1 MKARILCLSPLSHGS
16 FGADEGN
23 AVSLRRE
30 PIVSL
35 PGAPLVPVVSG
46 NAIRG
51 KLRRLLARELFTA
64 ANLGPA
70 DAERWDDLYAAIANG
85 GTLRDSETRLQPE
98 RIREVRAALPMLSL
112 FGSFLYRWTLA
123 GHFDVRGFVWPVC
136 TETVSGGIVDVP
148 EDYAGEIR
156 PVNELVSETS
166 VTRLPDTD
174 NQNPEVTSV
183 KPMPVTLECFSTGT
197 ELRVQ
202 FGFAAHAPA
211 IERSCLAHGLT
222 LLTSL
227 GGKAAQG
234 FGAIEVRVVGGDPE
248 PYRGWLADSG
258 EAARAALL
266 ALPSTWT

>member
-1 MKARILCLSPLSHGS
+1 MIAKIKCLSPLSHGS

-51 KLRRLLARELFTA
+51 KLRRLLARELFAA
-64 ANLGPA
+64 ANIGPA
-70 DAERWDDLYAAIANG
+70 DTERWDDLYAALANG
-85 GTLRDSETRLQPE
+85 GTLRDSEARLQPE

-112 FGSFLYRWTLA
+112 FGAFLYRWTLA

-136 TETVSGGIVDVP
+136 RETVDGGIVDAPSSIELRSV
-148 EDYAGEIR
+148 G
-156 PVNELVSETS
+156 ELVSETS

-174 NQNPEVTSV
+174 DQNPDVTQV
-183 KPMPVTLECFSTGT
+183 RPMPVTLECFSAGT
-197 ELRVQ
+197 ELRAE
-202 FGFAAHAPA
+202 FSFAAHAPDL
-211 IERSCLAHGLT
+211 ERSCLAHGLT
-222 LLTSL
+222 LLSSL

-234 FGAIEVRVVGGDPE
+234 FGAIELAVEGGDPA
-248 PYRGWLADSG
+248 PYRAWLAES
-258 EAARAALL
+258 AASAREALL
-266 ALPSTWT
+266 GLPSTWS

>member
-1 MKARILCLSPLSHGS
+1 MKGRIMCLSPLSHGS

-51 KLRRLLARELFTA
+51 KLRRLLARELFA
-64 ANLGPA
+64 MANIGPA
-70 DAERWDDLYAAIANG
+70 DTERWDDLYAALANG

-123 GHFDVRGFVWPVC
+123 GHFDVRGFVWPLC
-136 TETVSGGIVDVP
+136 EETVAGGIVDAP
-148 EDYAGEIR
+148 EGCESR
-156 PVNELVSETS
+156 PVGELVSETS

-174 NQNPEVTSV
+174 DQNPDVTAV

-197 ELRVQ
+197 ELRVE
-202 FGFAAHAPA
+202 FGFAAHAPE

-222 LLTSL
+222 LLKSL

-234 FGAIEVRVVGGDPE
+234 FGAIEVQLIGGDPMH
-248 PYRGWLADSG
+248 YRDWLAENG